1 MAAKEWKESFA
12 TYLKR
17 NYKEGEK
24 VVFDTT
30 SEEILEKLKS
40 DEENKKGQYNPK
52 DELIDKPRFRLREE
66 MANDPNHLEFKV
78 WLQKQVEDSSLGKKS
93 YRILWREKGHGP
105 EDERDQ
111 AIDALYRLGD
121 DYLSN
126 LLESNLFNID
136 TSFAKGKNLRQ
147 LFLMDL
153 IYIWDKIEKEQEKI
167 DPKNMP
173 WKDEKKFNPVDYVED
188 IKLLTFTTRDKSLM
202 TWIYTDIIKVLIREC
217 KIKNEGG
224 KNEFE
229 IPGNQFLKNLS
240 DELEKT
246 INRYRLEVISIYDK
260 NKDKIHLDD
269 HDKKQID
276 SLKSKGFAP
285 LKNNT
290 KTADSKNTNTSCVKL
305 AYNILNELLDKNNDV
320 LNIRKMSPEDYAN
333 HLGKADGS
341 GATKNNAKSS
351 YPHLLT
357 FSDNFVDKIYDKK
370 NAASEDLPAI
380 FRWFCH
386 ERNRYMYCPPL
397 LHEFSKS
404 EIIKGGFLSKE
415 IQDLI
420 TNNEIYEEFKTPK
433 ADPSEAIINAINILQ
448 NTQWEI
454 NLHLLETICD
464 ITLVEENGDT
474 SLLKEKI
481 LDKKGYI
488 TDIRIKQD
496 FKDAFL
502 HLENTHPSNFER
514 LTSLS
519 YCKRIIEH
527 NANVF
532 WHTWISDFRGRIY
545 TKSNQLSPQGSDID
559 KSLIRFKEWKK
570 LGDDGLKWLYVFIHN
585 LFNGVEN
592 KNWIGGTPVKR
603 ESFEAREAWVKK
615 NVEQLRKIAQ
625 KPHLP
630 SNKKILGLD
639 KISKSKSESFQ
650 RLSSILELD
659 RIWEEK
665 EKNDIDF
672 SEITTGLPIWL
683 DASCNGF
690 QHISTLVRNK
700 ELATLVNILP
710 SKDDEIQDLY
720 SDISDDAKSYYRN
733 NKNNNLKKLFTNHFS
748 KEEMELIE
756 KEDYFFQRSLSK
768 QPVVTTG
775 YGSKDIVRALSG
787 RSGGKGKPGHKIID
801 REWSNKDWSRKEDLP
816 QEIKEGYANWKNKE
830 KINYRYYQFADL
842 SKQFY
847 INKDKKT
854 KKRNKN
860 IKKRNKKYIKFW
872 IDLLKDEKIVQI
884 WAKDSHL
891 YEKIVDSN
899 KNTIGHKFD
908 CWSEDIK
915 TKEEF
920 CKSQDKT
927 KEELKELKKIKE
939 ELKNL
944 YTLNS
949 LTTRHLASIYK
960 KSINK
965 VTNSVFKE
973 VIKCLKKAVLYDDEA
988 EKSLPILT
996 KTIKPA
1002 KWGKD
1007 YKEYREIMKHENIIK
1022 WELEDGFVVR
1032 NYYID
1037 TFGNDTSG
1045 SGGPTKR
1052 NSSYSS
1058 IDPIWYTTV
1067 KRNEENNFSPEKSIK
1082 RIKSKIDNIP
1092 KLAFVFKE
1100 KSIKPIKSKIDNI
1113 PKKLAVFNLHFSKG
1127 NYWEELLSFLD
1138 KESKKD
1144 HKPEDLQSIREIE
1157 RVLLRFNYSIPRYK
1171 ESEDERLTQKKL
1183 NRILSS
1189 ITPNFIHSL
1198 DAYHMRSIINEMDDK
1213 IENLSFLSVHDAF
1226 GTHACDMQK
1235 LIDTARDTFYNM
1247 HKDRDIN
1254 WWLKQMRGKNAPQ
1267 MEIDLSDW
1275 DSEKILNSK
1284 YMIY

>member
-1 MAAKEWKESFA
+1 
-12 TYLKR
+12 
-17 NYKEGEK
+17 
-24 VVFDTT
+24 
-30 SEEILEKLKS
+30 
-40 DEENKKGQYNPK
+40 
-52 DELIDKPRFRLREE
+52 
-66 MANDPNHLEFKV
+66 
-78 WLQKQVEDSSLGKKS
+78 
-93 YRILWREKGHGP
+93 
-105 EDERDQ
+105 
-111 AIDALYRLGD
+111 
-121 DYLSN
+121 
-126 LLESNLFNID
+126 
-136 TSFAKGKNLRQ
+136 
-147 LFLMDL
+147 
-153 IYIWDKIEKEQEKI
+153 
-167 DPKNMP
+167 
-173 WKDEKKFNPVDYVED
+173 
-188 IKLLTFTTRDKSLM
+188 
-202 TWIYTDIIKVLIREC
+202 
-217 KIKNEGG
+217 
-224 KNEFE
+224 
-229 IPGNQFLKNLS
+229 
-240 DELEKT
+240 
-246 INRYRLEVISIYDK
+246 
-260 NKDKIHLDD
+260 
-269 HDKKQID
+269 
-276 SLKSKGFAP
+276 
-285 LKNNT
+285 
-290 KTADSKNTNTSCVKL
+290 
-305 AYNILNELLDKNNDV
+305 
-320 LNIRKMSPEDYAN
+320 
-333 HLGKADGS
+333 
-341 GATKNNAKSS
+341 
-351 YPHLLT
+351 
-357 FSDNFVDKIYDKK
+357 
-370 NAASEDLPAI
+370 
-380 FRWFCH
+380 
-386 ERNRYMYCPPL
+386 
-397 LHEFSKS
+397 LHKFSKS
-404 EIIKGGFLSKE
+404 GIIKGGFLSKE
-415 IQDLI
+415 IQYLI
-420 TNNEIYEEFKTPK
+420 TNNEVFEEFKTPK
-433 ADPSEAIINAINILQ
+433 ADLSERIINAINILQ

-454 NLHLLETICD
+454 NLNLLETICD
-464 ITLVEENGDT
+464 ITLVEENGNT
-474 SLLKEKI
+474 SLLKGKI

-502 HLENTHPSNFER
+502 HENTHPSNFER
-514 LTSLS
+514 QTSLS

-659 RIWEEK
+659 RIWKEK

-720 SDISDDAKSYYRN
+720 LDISEDARSYYRN
-733 NKNNNLKKLFTNHFS
+733 NKNDNLKKLLKDHFS

-775 YGSKDIVRALSG
+775 YGSKDIARALSG
-787 RSGGKGKPGHKIID
+787 RSGGKGKPGHIMID

-816 QEIKEGYANWKNKE
+816 QEIKEGYANWKNK

-842 SKQFY
+842 SKQFH
-847 INKDKKT
+847 IKDKKT

-860 IKKRNKKYIKFW
+860 IKKRNKKDINVW
-872 IDLLKDEKIVQI
+872 IGLLKNEKIVQI

-915 TKEEF
+915 TKEE
-920 CKSQDKT
+920 
-927 KEELKELKKIKE
+927 
-939 ELKNL
+939 LKNL
-944 YTLNS
+944 YTLNK

-965 VTNSVFKE
+965 VTHSVFEE
-973 VIKCLKKAVLYDDEA
+973 VINCLKKAVLYDDEA
-988 EKSLPILT
+988 EKSLPILM

-1002 KWGKD
+1002 KWRKD

-1058 IDPIWYTTV
+1058 LDPNWYTV
-1067 KRNEENNFSPEKSIK
+1067 KKNENNNFTPEKSIR
-1082 RIKSKIDNIP
+1082 RIKNKIENIP
-1092 KLAFVFKE
+1092 EL
-1100 KSIKPIKSKIDNI
+1100 KIPDTDEDEI
-1113 PKKLAVFNLHFSKG
+1113 G
-1127 NYWEELLSFLD
+1127 NYWEDLLSFLD
-1138 KESKKD
+1138 EESKKD
-1144 HKPEDLQSIREIE
+1144 HTPDVQKSIREIE

-1171 ESEDERLTQKKL
+1171 EFEVERLTQRKL

-1198 DAYHMRSIINEMDDK
+1198 DAYHMRSIINEMDDE
-1213 IENLSFLSVHDAF
+1213 IENLSFLSIHDAF